1 MAAAR
6 RKQAGKRRKHKI
18 VRGADGG
25 LYMLGGG
32 GVPRKLTANETQKL
46 TKILQDTESDVSERV
61 KKEIPT
67 MVEPCIYLVH
77 SEGEC

>member
-1 MAAAR
+1 MAGAR

-25 LYMLGGG
+25 LYLLGGG
-32 GVPRKLTANETQKL
+32 GAPRKLTPNETRKL
-46 TKILQDTESDVSERV
+46 TKILQDAEKDVSDRV
-61 KKEIPT
+61 KKQIPT

-77 SEGEC
+77 SEGE